1 MIAEKI
7 LADISA
13 KLDVLIALSLR
24 QLTGQKEFVGKTRAR
39 RGTGDTAWFL
49 RGTGL
54 EVKDIAA
61 ILGVPVHSV
70 RTLLTP
76 GRRK

>member
-1 MIAEKI
+1 MDEEI

-13 KLDVLIALSLR
+13 KLNVVIALFLR
-24 QLTGQKEFVGKTRAR
+24 QLSGEKEFTGKTRGR
-39 RGTGDTAWFL
+39 RGTGDIARFL
-49 RGTGL
+49 SGAGL
-54 EVKDIAA
+54 GANDIAA
-61 ILGVPVHSV
+61 ILGVPMHSV

>member
-1 MIAEKI
+1 MDEEIF
-7 LADISA
+7 ADISA
-13 KLDVLIALSLR
+13 KLNVLIALSLR
-24 QLTGQKEFVGKTRAR
+24 QMSGEKEFTGKTRGR
-39 RGTGDTAWFL
+39 RGTGDIARFL
-49 RGTGL
+49 RSAGLGT
-54 EVKDIAA
+54 KDIAA